1 MEGGT
6 LTEAVKGHEFK
17 EPQIAYV
24 AKEVRFTHVSVF
36 MNTDVERTQ
45 VFA

>member
-1 MEGGT
+1 MEFMEGGT

-24 AKEVRFTHVSVF
+24 AKEV
-36 MNTDVERTQ
+36 
-45 VFA
+45 